1 MRAWPIISALSTSR
15 INASFR
21 RRVSHPKFALLRG
34 PIPCY
39 AAHCSKL
46 EKKADLARMNARI
59 QNKWEHC
66 VARFVGQASHGV
78 HMREPNTRIETICKP
93 QSCMVLSETELAKVG
108 QASHG
113 VHMRDRLMLVRARSV
128 HSYYSSGPSPAQSLV
143 GDRVAIFACFLT
155 GWPVL
160 VPRHVVA
167 GRVSFSLHVGAD
179 GAG

>member
-1 MRAWPIISALSTSR
+1 M
-15 INASFR
+15 
-21 RRVSHPKFALLRG
+21 SHPKFALLRG

-78 HMREPNTRIETICKP
+78 HMREPNTRIETICKS
-93 QSCMVLSETELAKVG
+93 QSCMVLSETEQAKVG

-128 HSYYSSGPSPAQSLV
+128 PQLQQWPFSSAITRGRSGGGLCLFP
-143 GDRVAIFACFLT
+143 DRMACSCATPRCCRTCFVLFAC
-155 GWPVL
+155 
-160 VPRHVVA
+160 
-167 GRVSFSLHVGAD
+167 GRRWRWITPG
-179 GAG
+179 